1 MNNVT
6 ALIGDEYDDALV
18 IALNQALMD
27 NNIYIVK
34 QTSTLDIQ
42 IIEVE
47 INNKILLIEK
57 ETFVGLTITGDKL
70 VVDEFVRNIY
80 NKLHIDKS
88 IKYLTDSTSSELP

>member
-18 IALNQALMD
+18 IALNQALLD
-27 NNIYIVK
+27 KNIHIVK
-34 QTSTLDIQ
+34 KTSTIDLQ

-70 VVDEFVRNIY
+70 VVDKFVKNIY
-80 NKLHIDKS
+80 DKLHIDKA
-88 IKYLTDSTSSELP
+88 IQYLV